1 MKLSSFYGCLLSHFE
16 YRILKTYPKDF
27 LILLINIQN
36 LKCVIGQQLNAI
48 AVCTIVK
55 QIFRAM
61 ILVISPAKTLDFE
74 SENISPQYSI
84 PESLEKSEKIVNKLK
99 KMSVKNI
106 GELMSISKDLSK
118 LNQERYLEWDTNF
131 NSENGKP
138 AIQAFKGDVYLGLD
152 VQSFTQEDLGFANE
166 HLRILSGL
174 HGVLRPLDLIRPY
187 RLEMGTKLP
196 ILRKKNLYEYW
207 QDEVTERVNSFLE
220 DVASDYLINLASDEY
235 FNVIN
240 IKQLNAII
248 IKPSF
253 KEFKNGQ
260 YKVLSFFAKK
270 ARGMM
275 SAYIIKNRI
284 TNPEDIKGFNADGY
298 GFNAEISND
307 TEWVFTRNNEK

>member
-1 MKLSSFYGCLLSHFE
+1 
-16 YRILKTYPKDF
+16 
-27 LILLINIQN
+27 
-36 LKCVIGQQLNAI
+36 
-48 AVCTIVK
+48 
-55 QIFRAM
+55 M

-99 KMSVKNI
+99 KMSVKKI

-138 AIQAFKGDVYLGLD
+138 AIQAFKGDVYVGLD

-196 ILRKKNLYEYW
+196 VLRKKNLYEYW
-207 QDEVTERVNSFLE
+207 QDEVTERVNGFLE
-220 DVASDYLINLASDEY
+220 DVSSDYLINLASDEY

-240 IKQLNAII
+240 TKKLKAAI

-253 KEFKNGQ
+253 KDYKNGQ

-275 SAYIIKNRI
+275 SAFIIKNRI

-298 GFNAEISND
+298 SFNAELSND
-307 TEWVFTRNNEK
+307 TEWVFTRNNEN

>member
-1 MKLSSFYGCLLSHFE
+1 
-16 YRILKTYPKDF
+16 
-27 LILLINIQN
+27 
-36 LKCVIGQQLNAI
+36 
-48 AVCTIVK
+48 
-55 QIFRAM
+55 M

-74 SENISPQYSI
+74 SENISPEYSI
-84 PESLEKSEKIVNKLK
+84 PKSLEKSEKIVNKLK
-99 KMSVKNI
+99 KMSVKKI

-118 LNQERYLEWDTNF
+118 LNQERYLDWGTDF
-131 NSENGKP
+131 NAENGKP

-196 ILRKKNLYEYW
+196 VLRKKNLYEFW
-207 QDEVTERVNSFLE
+207 QDEVTKRVNGFLQE
-220 DVASDYLINLASDEY
+220 VGSEYLINLASDEY

-240 IKQLNAII
+240 TTRLKATI

-253 KEFKNGQ
+253 KDFKNGQ

-284 TNPEDIKGFNADGY
+284 TSPEEIKGFDADGY
-298 GFNAEISND
+298 SFNAELSNN
-307 TEWVFTRNNEK
+307 TEWVFTRNNEN